1 MHLSIDIDQQKSTL
15 FLDLLNL
22 LKKDQMINNFE
33 VLNDAPKLSEY
44 EQEVIDDISHIAET
58 IKEADNGYGKKRD
71 LKITL

>member
-33 VLNDAPKLSEY
+33 VLSDAPKLSKY
-44 EQEVIDDISHIAET
+44 EQEVIDDISHIAEA